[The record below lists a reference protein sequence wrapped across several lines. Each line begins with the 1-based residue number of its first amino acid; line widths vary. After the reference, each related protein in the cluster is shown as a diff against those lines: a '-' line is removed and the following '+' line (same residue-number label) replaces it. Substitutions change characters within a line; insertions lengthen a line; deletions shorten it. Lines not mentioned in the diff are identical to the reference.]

1 MSDKGVTL
9 RILLQCKSRQLY
21 TSPDFA
27 DELDKGKVIHE
38 GTWRQDNAQNVM
50 LSLPSHKQNRITN
63 IQKMLRLLGAFWQT
77 ISLRFEITK
86 MYLL

>member
-1 MSDKGVTL
+1 MSDKGVIL
-9 RILLQCKSRQLY
+9 RNLLRCNSRELY
-21 TSPDFA
+21 TPPDFA
-27 DELDKGKVIHE
+27 DELDKGKVIHD

-50 LSLPSHKQNRITN
+50 LPLPSHKQNRITN
-63 IQKMLRLLGAFWQT
+63 IQKMLRLLGAFWLT